1 MGKLWRVLVAGF
13 VGGAL
18 GVLGVV
24 SSAQAAPW
32 EFAGAFSTE
41 VECQAAGHN
50 GAAAGEWPEFQCV
63 VFEGLHDLYV
73 RTP

>member
-1 MGKLWRVLVAGF
+1 MGKFIRVLGAGVF
-13 VGGAL
+13 GAAL

-32 EFAGAFSTE
+32 EFAGAYSTDA
-41 VECQAAGHN
+41 ECQEAGRL
-50 GAAAGEWPEFQCV
+50 GVVAGEWPEFQCV